1 MVSKAGN
8 ESDASW
14 SCLGD
19 AIATASAWNHIL
31 RDLDINA
38 GNNIF
43 MSKRK
48 LSTALAFQVNKA
60 AKDGVRVRGPMAEM
74 LNGNIEGRYSSALKP
89 ISETDGISYAFNS
102 EVYAAGG
109 AGLWL
114 AINDSLSKY
123 NTKGKLLTLP
133 LSFKN
138 AIKICEANDGEFRV
152 RDEFYRDV
160 CHAELFSTIDG
171 PYCPVNPIVLTD
183 KANVTNSMS
192 LAATGN
198 VTIDE
203 NTEPEDNELAPIGV
217 IHYEN
222 IRNKYDIKVYNFFVQ
237 GLHDYFKANATRIYS
252 YLPAPDSGTIK
263 TLTIPIQS
271 STTSLSL
278 WDLFVCSAVPFMV
291 PRRQKSL
298 VEVIKYQ
305 NNFGYPYTG
314 STPIKEVDCN
324 YALNYTFSGTDSGL
338 SSKICNPV
346 DAIKVKFPEVF
357 WTVSATKY
365 TDHYAEFGF
374 VKTKTVLPHYFVQNN
389 FKERASDPDG
399 YDRVLRLSDNP
410 SNIAYPSTRA
420 GVMLSDMDTIYGM
433 SEEDYRLALD
443 RMITYP
449 AYDRIKSF
457 AELTTTGSDVIA
469 VDYITKGKNHGEVEK
484 SETYKYGMTGDGIP
498 TIPYIASVQLTGNNP
513 NTDILRKQRC
523 LTIKDVMK
531 TPRELGLHF
540 VVPSGVLTPVDSVT
554 TVEGE
559 TTHTANYRSTDSGYL
574 AVSGPGFTAYIYK
587 IQGKNCEN
595 VILNDADYV
604 IEQGEAYKN
613 DYCVYQ
619 ATPNNIQEDFG
630 FVLSISKDMKRTDT
644 AHTFTLDGGRFD
656 FIPFTDNSFGEADYC
671 ADLGVFDSSES
682 KSNDVTLNVIGF
694 QKYFWTRL
702 QRLPFVINPFDAN
715 ASDLLYATISGAYP
729 GNKYDIYDFMY
740 FFGFCGFRASDFQ
753 ELTYER
759 NKMRISLGMN
769 YINDPYIDK
778 TLLLK

>member
-19 AIATASAWNHIL
+19 AIATASSWNHIL

-48 LSTALAFQVNKA
+48 LNTALAFQVNKA

-74 LNGNIEGRYSSALKP
+74 LNGNIEGRYSSALEP
-89 ISETDGISYAFNS
+89 VSETNGISYAFNS
-102 EVYAAGG
+102 EAYAAGG

-114 AINDSLSKY
+114 AINDSLPKY

-138 AIKICEANDGEFRV
+138 AIKICAANDGEFRV
-152 RDEFYRDV
+152 RDEFYKDV

-198 VTIDE
+198 VTINA

-252 YLPAPDSGTIK
+252 YLPAPSSGTIK

-305 NNFGYPYTG
+305 DNFGYPYTG
-314 STPIKEVDCN
+314 STPIKELDCD
-324 YALNYTFSGTDSGL
+324 YALNYTFNGTDSGL
-338 SSKICNPV
+338 GSKICNPV

-357 WTVSATKY
+357 WTVGATKY
-365 TDHYAEFGF
+365 VDHYADFGF

-389 FKERASDPDG
+389 FKERASDPNG

-420 GVMLSDMDTIYGM
+420 GVTLSDMDTIYGM

-457 AELTTTGSDVIA
+457 SELTTTGSDVIA
-469 VDYITKGKNHGEVEK
+469 VNYITEGTNHGEIEK

-498 TIPYIASVQLTGNNP
+498 TIPYIASVQLTGSNQS
-513 NTDILRKQRC
+513 TDALRKQRC
-523 LTIKDVMK
+523 LTIKDVMQ

-540 VVPSGVLTPVDSVT
+540 VVPAGVLTPVDSVV
-554 TVEGE
+554 TVDGVV
-559 TTHTANYRSTDSGYL
+559 THTANFRSTDSGYL

-587 IQGKNCEN
+587 IQGKSCEN
-595 VILNDADYV
+595 AVLNDADYV

-630 FVLSISKDMKRTDT
+630 FVLSISKDMKRTAT
-644 AHTFTLDGGRFD
+644 SHTFTLDGGRFD
-656 FIPFTDNSFGEADYC
+656 FIPFTDNSFGEMDYC
-671 ADLGVFDSSES
+671 ADLGVFDSAETQ
-682 KSNDVTLNVIGF
+682 SNDVTLNVIGF

-715 ASDLLYATISGAYP
+715 ASDLLYATLSGAYP